1 MENDTFLRPDMAVHL
16 GGVGMG
22 LNAFAYRSKTR
33 NNNHPPCSHS
43 VFFCLPH
50 HPFCSPTPSPLQN
63 TQYFFPFFRERGLGL
78 NPLYSLTIKRKMS
91 DASSDDWET
100 WTCGA
105 CTMENSPNDTRCTTC
120 QTHKSARDDIC
131 ETLAAQQRQYE
142 ALARRHRELA
152 GNVTSSSSSSSSSV
166 PVPVHRD
173 PSADL
178 ARSLQ
183 QENQAAEAAAAAED
197 ARSAE
202 LARSMALEEEQ
213 FVAADDSSE
222 ELARRLQKEWDDAAA
237 AEASRQ
243 AIADEEIAR
252 LLEMDAKAAEEE
264 KQRQLDIDM
273 AMAVAEQ
280 EEDRRREEVRKR
292 RDEAAAIFIRDML
305 KLEEEAI
312 EGDVALARSMQEEE
326 GVCTAR
332 CRFCASICALPNH
345 ISDCA
350 AFCTK
355 DECQANG
362 RVHCMHKHP
371 CGHPCCG
378 VRGETRHVTKCGDAA
393 CNPGGVP
400 NCTICLDSINEAGLP
415 CVQLD
420 CSHVFHQA
428 CLWGQLDSAIND
440 IVPGKK
446 LHFALIRCPE
456 CTVLMKGDP
465 VEKKMEPLTEV
476 VNAALVEAR
485 RVVGREEVKDL
496 QELLA
501 SDPEEF
507 DRQALKTFAFF
518 KCRKEHCLKVF
529 CGGRQACGEA
539 GDEDPN
545 YDQAICPQCEYGGSA
560 AVRQACTRGHD
571 VEDLMKKCDFCCDVA
586 TYVCNLGSR
595 VHFCNACH
603 SHPYQKRAIKP
614 CVPENCRL
622 AKIGAEYVQFL
633 YFFLHW

>member
-1 MENDTFLRPDMAVHL
+1 
-16 GGVGMG
+16 
-22 LNAFAYRSKTR
+22 
-33 NNNHPPCSHS
+33 
-43 VFFCLPH
+43 
-50 HPFCSPTPSPLQN
+50 
-63 TQYFFPFFRERGLGL
+63 
-78 NPLYSLTIKRKMS
+78 
-91 DASSDDWET
+91 
-100 WTCGA
+100 
-105 CTMENSPNDTRCTTC
+105 MENSPNDTRCTTC
-120 QTHKSARDDIC
+120 QTHKSARGDIF
-131 ETLAAQQRQYE
+131 EALAAQQRQYE
-142 ALARRHRELA
+142 ALARRHQA
-152 GNVTSSSSSSSSSV
+152 PASSSSSSSSSA

-202 LARSMALEEEQ
+202 LAR
-213 FVAADDSSE
+213 
-222 ELARRLQKEWDDAAA
+222 RLQKEWDDDAA
-237 AEASRQ
+237 AEALEQ
-243 AIADEEIAR
+243 TDEEIAR
-252 LLEMDAKAAEEE
+252 LLEMDAEAEEE

-273 AMAVAEQ
+273 AIAVAQQ
-280 EEDRRREEVRKR
+280 EEDEKRHLEEVRQR
-292 RDEAAAIFIRDML
+292 RDEVAAILL

-312 EGDVALARSMQEEE
+312 EGDVALARIMQEED
-326 GVCTAR
+326 GVSTAR
-332 CRFCASICALPNH
+332 CRFCTSLCALPNRVA
-345 ISDCA
+345 DCA

-355 DECQANG
+355 DECKANG
-362 RVHCMHKHP
+362 KVHCMHKHP

-400 NCTICLDSINEAGLP
+400 NCVICLDSINEAGLP

-428 CLWGQLDSAIND
+428 CLWGQLDGASND

-446 LHFALIRCPE
+446 LHFALMRCPE
-456 CTVLMKGDP
+456 CTVLMKGES

-571 VEDLMKKCDFCCDVA
+571 VEDLIKKCDFCCDVA

-603 SHPYQKRAIKP
+603 SPPYHRRSVKP
-614 CVPENCRL
+614 CDPENCRL

-633 YFFLHW
+633 YLIIIILH